1 MVRKKKEKVEDDQLV
16 LDDIMKATGGQSLAE
31 AGRIPYYIDTGNLS
45 INYKCSGK
53 FIPGGWPGGRI
64 IESFGPEASGKS
76 LLGYCFLGNV
86 QRMGG
91 IAIHLDCERS
101 GNPEFAERC
110 GHVDVN
116 RLITYYPITLEQVE
130 KSVTTVVNAIRK
142 KYKDVPIGI
151 MWDSIGVCPTERS
164 WNQIDLPENPTKQ
177 QIKEAGGQERPGE
190 RAKAASDMLRR
201 LNPFL
206 NENNATIYVV
216 NQLRKKIGVLFGS
229 DETTEGGGESLKYY
243 ASLRIRTSVP
253 KAFQDS
259 KRKIPIGVNLKV
271 KNKKNR
277 FTTPGLEVENVPLF
291 FNCGIHPT
299 GGLVESLI
307 KAGRIEGSGTYT
319 VQEPWAGGEEIKF
332 RAKKTDPLDPEI
344 LFKCPALVDADSAED
359 VKEYLAEWQT
369 VMDYLNSGEVEEVG
383 GTDDSDV
390 EHLMGSNPIED

>member
-1 MVRKKKEKVEDDQLV
+1 
-16 LDDIMKATGGQSLAE
+16 
-31 AGRIPYYIDTGNLS
+31 
-45 INYKCSGK
+45 
-53 FIPGGWPGGRI
+53 
-64 IESFGPEASGKS
+64 
-76 LLGYCFLGNV
+76 
-86 QRMGG
+86 
-91 IAIHLDCERS
+91 
-101 GNPEFAERC
+101 
-110 GHVDVN
+110 
-116 RLITYYPITLEQVE
+116 
-130 KSVTTVVNAIRK
+130 
-142 KYKDVPIGI
+142 